1 MASLDIH
8 IEAPP
13 DKYWHKR
20 RTHYDVDTERSRVRL
35 SKSIPGRYH
44 DGHADYDEVGV
55 LLITWKDDDM
65 YCKEK
70 EVGPT
75 LALRRRQVE
84 WLMLPPPCL
93 SRVVLTLISRL
104 IDFETF
110 SKTNFVSTQKHSRY
124 HRIAQQAHFA

>member
-1 MASLDIH
+1 MVRRLDASLSLPIMASLDIH
-8 IEAPP
+8 IEAPS

-35 SKSIPGRYH
+35 SKSIPGRYR
-44 DGHADYDEVGV
+44 DGHADYDGVGV

-84 WLMLPPPCL
+84 
-93 SRVVLTLISRL
+93 
-104 IDFETF
+104 
-110 SKTNFVSTQKHSRY
+110 
-124 HRIAQQAHFA
+124 

>member
-8 IEAPP
+8 IEAPS
-13 DKYWHKR
+13 DKYWHRR
-20 RTHYDVDTERSRVRL
+20 RTNYDVDTERSRVRL

-44 DGHADYDEVGV
+44 DGHVDYDEVGV

-75 LALRRRQVE
+75 LGLRRRQVE
-84 WLMLPPPCL
+84 
-93 SRVVLTLISRL
+93 
-104 IDFETF
+104 
-110 SKTNFVSTQKHSRY
+110 
-124 HRIAQQAHFA
+124 